1 MLLQKLI
8 AERPEDL
15 AVRRLAERLPPMR
28 KSDQSP
34 TWRTAWQPALAP
46 FNDVIA
52 AHNGH
57 CLRLSSRAATPPGDE
72 IVEAPVI
79 ARRRSDRADLAPKI

>member
-1 MLLQKLI
+1 MFNSDVAHAAMLLQKLI

-34 TWRTAWQPALAP
+34 T
-46 FNDVIA
+46 
-52 AHNGH
+52 
-57 CLRLSSRAATPPGDE
+57 
-72 IVEAPVI
+72 
-79 ARRRSDRADLAPKI
+79 